1 MEKPAAMW
9 YDAFLNLRRRAMT
22 RNIIREMQREAAR
35 HLPPPPGF
43 IIPGW
48 FGAEWAIV
56 GVVVVI
62 AVIVACVFF

>member
-1 MEKPAAMW
+1 
-9 YDAFLNLRRRAMT
+9 MT